1 MHLLVLSA
9 FRHIAERVV
18 CHVPSGFNAPSGAQ
32 CFPTYKQGNYR
43 RCEARV
49 SMHLLVLSAFRPEE
63 GAFVHLD
70 IPVSMH
76 LLVLSAFQLAPLGW
90 MSVGLRSFNAP
101 SGAQCFPTDG
111 DDGASQESAVS
122 MHLLVLSAFQPLRQ
136 PSAVARYGLFQCTF
150 WCSVLSNFSKGGEN
164 VEHVAR
170 FNAPSGAQCFPTRQP
185 ASGKNKMIPEFQCTF
200 WCSVLSNG
208 VPSA

>member
-122 MHLLVLSAFQPLRQ
+122 MHLLVLSAFQRHKQVRGHLHRLV
-136 PSAVARYGLFQCTF
+136 SMHLL
-150 WCSVLSNFSKGGEN
+150 VLSAFQLRIWILKALRVLVSMHLL
-164 VEHVAR
+164 VLSA
-170 FNAPSGAQCFPTRQP
+170 FQP
-185 ASGKNKMIPEFQCTF
+185 ASLRAGRTR
-200 WCSVLSNG
+200 
-208 VPSA
+208 

>member
-1 MHLLVLSA
+1 
-9 FRHIAERVV
+9 
-18 CHVPSGFNAPSGAQ
+18 
-32 CFPTYKQGNYR
+32 
-43 RCEARV
+43 
-49 SMHLLVLSAFRPEE
+49 
-63 GAFVHLD
+63 
-70 IPVSMH
+70 MH
-76 LLVLSAFQLAPLGW
+76 LLVLSAFQLRIWILKA
-90 MSVGLRSFNAP
+90 LRVL
-101 SGAQCFPTDG
+101 
-111 DDGASQESAVS
+111 VS

>member
-9 FRHIAERVV
+9 FR
-18 CHVPSGFNAPSGAQ
+18 P
-32 CFPTYKQGNYR
+32 GNVGQDPEIRYT
-43 RCEARV
+43 V

-122 MHLLVLSAFQPLRQ
+122 MHLLVLSAFQRHKQVRGHLHRLVSMHLLVLSAFQPLRQ

-150 WCSVLSNFSKGGEN
+150 WCSVLSNPPACER
-164 VEHVAR
+164 EE
-170 FNAPSGAQCFPTRQP
+170 QDDTRV
-185 ASGKNKMIPEFQCTF
+185 SMHLL
-200 WCSVLSNG
+200 VLSAFQRC
-208 VPSA
+208 SLSLKA